1 MMLNLPVTPMTGTY
15 INEVIA
21 TLEDMTKQLF
31 QLFIDNQIKSNPDKC
46 HLIAALAHNKPK

>member
-1 MMLNLPVTPMTGTY
+1 MPVTPMTGTN